1 MRHQPILRLSD
12 LFGVF
17 QTDLD
22 LDVPEAKP
30 PQLIP
35 SPQLDRVMRN
45 LKDGGKIESKRD
57 NKSLIRFHLSL
68 ES

>member
-22 LDVPEAKP
+22 LDVPGAKL

-35 SPQLDRVMRN
+35 FSAIGQGDEN
-45 LKDGGKIESKRD
+45 LKDGGKIGIKEG
-57 NKSLIRFHLSL
+57 
-68 ES
+68 